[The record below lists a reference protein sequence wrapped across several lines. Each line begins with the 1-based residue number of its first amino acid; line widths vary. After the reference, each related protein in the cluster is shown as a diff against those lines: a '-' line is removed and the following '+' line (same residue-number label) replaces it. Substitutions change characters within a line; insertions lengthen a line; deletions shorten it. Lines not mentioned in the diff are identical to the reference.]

1 MICWR
6 SITTSEK
13 QADIFSSSNSEER
26 QSPINGVFLPILVCI
41 VYSHC
46 YSLLESTHRPYASP
60 EDRASPLPGHRAFD
74 RPDSRLNRGREPGS
88 RRSRVRGFRHRAS
101 WVSVRFPC
109 LLSGSP
115 GALIRSILDI
125 RTQGG
130 IFTTPGDAYTTP
142 VEMWIKG
149 LGESMV
155 AFEIW
160 SWIVIYF
167 FRLPCTWHQISSSRN
182 YWGITIYPG

>member
-1 MICWR
+1 M
-6 SITTSEK
+6 
-13 QADIFSSSNSEER
+13 
-26 QSPINGVFLPILVCI
+26 
-41 VYSHC
+41 
-46 YSLLESTHRPYASP
+46 
-60 EDRASPLPGHRAFD
+60 
-74 RPDSRLNRGREPGS
+74 
-88 RRSRVRGFRHRAS
+88 
-101 WVSVRFPC
+101 RFPC

-115 GALIRSILDI
+115 GALIRSIPDI

-160 SWIVIYF
+160 SWIAIYF
-167 FRLPCTWHQISSSRN
+167 SRLPCT
-182 YWGITIYPG
+182 